1 MLTARADT
9 QLVCAVSVM
18 SESIDGCNSLFKSIC
33 PNSLIV
39 MMRVLVYSQGRCLLS
54 YRGEIKMSQRK
65 DQIVA
70 VEDKLK
76 HVTTVLLKKWAGFSG
91 FYGFKAMGYDELFA
105 LLNTNGWKVIIDDSV
120 SPYRIVELYQ
130 GETRVRREKYSTDEA
145 GRVHKV

>member
-1 MLTARADT
+1 
-9 QLVCAVSVM
+9 
-18 SESIDGCNSLFKSIC
+18 
-33 PNSLIV
+33 
-39 MMRVLVYSQGRCLLS
+39 
-54 YRGEIKMSQRK
+54 MSQKK

-130 GETRVRREKYSTDEA
+130 GETRVRKEKYATDEA